1 METGNVDN
9 FKHLIKVVNTVWA
22 IEDAKFTQLMEL
34 FDQKLNGGDISTLI
48 GAEGWEVFKLSSNVA
63 SMTVDGVLVPTTM
76 GAQPICGMVPTF
88 AMEAKIRE
96 LEDRGF
102 ETLVLELD
110 TPGGVV
116 TGIPELAETIKN
128 SSMEVIVFSKEMCC
142 SAGMWIASA
151 ADKFFCTKSAR
162 VGSIGVRLAI
172 TKRITE
178 NDPYKTYNFT
188 GGKEKL
194 YGDPDLPIT
203 EEEKDY
209 FSYSVKETY
218 NWFVKT
224 VAENRGVEENKIT
237 ETEARVYMGKNA
249 PEFLTDGIVTL
260 NEFRSF
266 ILDNL

>member
-22 IEDAKFTQLMEL
+22 IEDAKFTQLMKL
-34 FDQKLNGGDISTLI
+34 FDQKLNGGDISTLL
-48 GAEGWEVFKLSSNVA
+48 GAEGWEVFKLSPEVA

-96 LEDRGF
+96 LEDMGF
-102 ETLVLELD
+102 KTLILELD

-116 TGIPELAETIKN
+116 TGIPELADTIKD

-162 VGSIGVRLAI
+162 VGSIGVRLAV
-172 TKRITE
+172 TKKSQDDTYE
-178 NDPYKTYNFT
+178 TYNFT

-194 YGDPDLPIT
+194 YGDPAIPMT
-203 EEEKDY
+203 EEEKEY
-209 FSYSVKETY
+209 FEYSVKATY
-218 NWFVKT
+218 DWFTFT
-224 VAENRGVEENKIT
+224 VAENRGVEESKVR
-237 ETEARVYMGKNA
+237 ETEARTYMGKDA
-249 PEFLTDGIVTL
+249 PDFLVDDIVTI
-260 NEFRSF
+260 NDFRSF
-266 ILDNL
+266 ILENL